1 MASAPQLT
9 HYEDDLLRQQNA
21 RWQLLSLIAGAGC
34 VLALVVIAILL
45 HQPRM
50 RPYVVMVDP
59 KGEPVALA
67 RTLAGGP
74 MSMQEAAK
82 RYLIQEFIRHAK
94 TVTDDL
100 PEEKEHLNDAYALA
114 GKQGR
119 AELDAYYH
127 DPRVDRIPFDI
138 AKKSWVQ
145 VSIPRVLKSSVP
157 DTYQVDW
164 EESRSDYNTVVTEY
178 SSWRATITVGD
189 GPVTDRNPLGLY
201 VTNLDW
207 AEDDSQQQ

>member
-1 MASAPQLT
+1 MATAPQLT

-21 RWQLLSLIAGAGC
+21 RWQLLSVIEGAGC
-34 VLALVVIAILL
+34 VLALAVIAVLL

-59 KGEPVALA
+59 KGEPVALV
-67 RTLAGGP
+67 RTLAGDP
-74 MSMQEAAK
+74 LTMQEAAK
-82 RYLIQEFIRHAK
+82 RYLIQEFIKHAK
-94 TVTDDL
+94 TVTNDL

-114 GKQGR
+114 GKQAV

-127 DPRVDRIPFDI
+127 DAQVDRIPFDI

-157 DTYQVDW
+157 DTYQADW
-164 EESRSDYNTVVTEY
+164 EESRTDYNTVVTQY

-189 GPVTDRNPLGLY
+189 GPVTYRNPLGLY
-201 VTNLDW
+201 VVNLDW
-207 AEDDSQQQ
+207 AEEADAQ